1 MLRLHRRAVLRML
14 APALLAAGGV
24 PALALRPAIGQPNPT
39 QAYPT
44 RAVRIIAPYSAGGA
58 NDIIARLVAQWFSER
73 TKGAFFV
80 ENRGGAGSNIGTEAA
95 LRAPPDGYTL
105 LSSSTANAANTA
117 LYPKLKFD
125 FLKDSAPVG
134 MIGMLPNVLV
144 VHPSMPV
151 SSLQEFI
158 AYAKAN
164 PGKVNMGLPGIGSPQ
179 HLSAAL
185 FAIMTGCELTF
196 AQYQGGGAVINDLVG
211 GHVQASFSSSASSAK
226 YIQAGTLR
234 GLGVTSAQRLA
245 LLPSLPAIGEVVPG
259 YEANNF
265 YGVSAP
271 KGTPQDII
279 ALLNRELEAA
289 THDSTMVARLEATG
303 LTPHAMSPA
312 EYGAFLD
319 KETEKWAKVIRTAGI
334 TVD

>member
-1 MLRLHRRAVLRML
+1 MQYLQRRDVLRML
-14 APALLAAGGV
+14 APAVLAASGV
-24 PALALRPAIGQPNPT
+24 AMLAPRPANA

-44 RAVRIIAPYSAGGA
+44 RAVKMIAPYTAGGA
-58 NDIIARLVAQWFSER
+58 NDIIARLVAQWLGER
-73 TKGAFFV
+73 TKGVFFV

-125 FLKDSAPVG
+125 FLRDSAPVG

-144 VHPSMPV
+144 VHPSMPAT
-151 SSLQEFI
+151 SLEEFI
-158 AYAKAN
+158 AYAKAH

-185 FAIMTGCELTF
+185 FAIMTGCDITF

-234 GLGVTSAQRLA
+234 GLGVTSAKRLA
-245 LLPSLPAIGEVVPG
+245 LLPNLPAIGEVVPG

-265 YGVSAP
+265 YGISAP
-271 KGTPQDII
+271 KGTPEDII

-312 EYGAFLD
+312 EYGAFLQQ
-319 KETEKWAKVIRTAGI
+319 ETEKWAKVIRSSGI